1 MSQANVENLHRGL
14 DAFNQRDRAAWL
26 ALCDP
31 EYETVPSGDW
41 PEMEAISG
49 REAAW
54 DFYVEAD
61 EPWEGSPYEY
71 VEPIDAGNDMVVAHL
86 QREMRGKASGVGVS
100 YSYWVVVTFRNWKV
114 LRIEWFAERAEAL
127 QAVGLSE

>member
-1 MSQANVENLHRGL
+1 MSQENVEKLHQGL
-14 DAFNQRDRAAWL
+14 DAFNRRDRAAWQ

-41 PEMEAISG
+41 PEMQPIRG

-71 VEPIDAGNDMVVAHL
+71 IEAIDAGNDKVMAQL
-86 QREMRGKASGVGVS
+86 RREMRGKASGVGVV
-100 YSYWVVVTFRNWKV
+100 YSYWVVASFRDGKV
-114 LRIEWFAERAEAL
+114 LRMQWFAERAEAL
-127 QAVGLSE
+127 EAVGLSE